1 MSTVDTVS
9 AVGVNGLLSIF
20 ISLLCIG
27 VSWWALQNLKLDLL
41 IRYPKSAAGKLLHLL
56 LSIVLGHFV
65 SSFLLDYIRWTQSIR
80 FMF

>member
-27 VSWWALQNLKLDLL
+27 LSWWALQNLKLDLL

-65 SSFLLDYIRWTQSIR
+65 SNFLLDYIRWTQSIR